1 MSTTGNDVKRRSRE
15 AKDGA
20 ALAFVGFLIAIAYQN
35 ASMPAGSI
43 LQGGQVNFADA
54 MMFVGF
60 TVSALG
66 VFLFGAFNLAFNPV
80 TGAAWLT
87 SFLLLTIEGIVLIFV
102 GQVVTTGATHAAKI
116 GFPELV
122 VTLVVVDGLWNVAS
136 FKLYKDARTVMLPYT
151 LTAVATAILVFVFA
165 LACENDSTTQL
176 ALISGVLVLSF
187 VVQAVFTI
195 KDQLV

>member
-1 MSTTGNDVKRRSRE
+1 MNATENDVKRRSLE

-43 LQGGQVNFADA
+43 LQGRQVNFTDA
-54 MMFVGF
+54 IMFVGF
-60 TVSALG
+60 TVWALG
-66 VFLFGAFNLAFNPV
+66 VFLFGAFNLAFSPAR
-80 TGAAWLT
+80 GAVWLA
-87 SFLLLTIEGIVLIFV
+87 SFLLLTIEGIILIFV

-116 GFPELV
+116 GFAELV
-122 VTLVVVDGLWNVAS
+122 PTLVVVDGLWNVAS
-136 FKLYKDARTVMLPYT
+136 YTLYQSARTRMRPYT
-151 LTAVATAILVFVFA
+151 VTAVATAILVVVFA
-165 LACENDSTTQL
+165 LACENNSTTQL

-187 VVQAVFTI
+187 LAQAVLSI